1 MAHRNVLGIVAR
13 QDVKNKE
20 LRKPERSLRERA
32 ASFVYERPITSAA
45 TALGVTFAGARLAS
59 LLSRSMPLAAAAQK
73 AAEEEAAELAAAAQK
88 AEEDAAAAQKAAQEA
103 DSSSAIINSI
113 IELDK
118 LYATYKVN
126 MEYKWEGNGTLSEA
140 LLDKVQKVRG
150 ESTWWHG
157 GFSLA
162 RILAQYAAEH
172 NLRVTD
178 FSANLLGE
186 STTEAL
192 LTNVTPDAAR
202 AMDEATYLTYCIVSA
217 IHLQSFGALFTS
229 QPHFNSKPMDEL
241 KYAEE
246 NMTYNKPKP
255 DCKGSRTPIELSTI
269 DERPAQ
275 IDHNSLVRAIAL
287 ISRLIDSSVLIAREP
302 PLDTFKYEFHTS
314 LDALDQRLRAIDQGL
329 VIATFDPEKK
339 SATNDPM
346 YIERYTRGLA
356 GNSTAY
362 SQMRKTGA
370 DVLLC
375 VSAHDR
381 AQATGRRQNRRC
393 SVHGFYDEYAGKDLY
408 EFLVGVVQVLAGQN
422 ADLPKLTSFVEQNNP
437 EIKSHVFCILDAKN
451 TRKNV

>member
-88 AEEDAAAAQKAAQEA
+88 AAEEEAAELAAAAQKAEEDAAAAQKAAQEA
-103 DSSSAIINSI
+103 DSSSAIIINSI

-186 STTEAL
+186 
-192 LTNVTPDAAR
+192 VHHR
-202 AMDEATYLTYCIVSA
+202 SA
-217 IHLQSFGALFTS
+217 S
-229 QPHFNSKPMDEL
+229 
-241 KYAEE
+241 Y
-246 NMTYNKPKP
+246 
-255 DCKGSRTPIELSTI
+255 
-269 DERPAQ
+269 
-275 IDHNSLVRAIAL
+275 
-287 ISRLIDSSVLIAREP
+287 
-302 PLDTFKYEFHTS
+302 
-314 LDALDQRLRAIDQGL
+314 
-329 VIATFDPEKK
+329 
-339 SATNDPM
+339 
-346 YIERYTRGLA
+346 
-356 GNSTAY
+356 
-362 SQMRKTGA
+362 
-370 DVLLC
+370 
-375 VSAHDR
+375 
-381 AQATGRRQNRRC
+381 
-393 SVHGFYDEYAGKDLY
+393 
-408 EFLVGVVQVLAGQN
+408 
-422 ADLPKLTSFVEQNNP
+422 
-437 EIKSHVFCILDAKN
+437 
-451 TRKNV
+451 